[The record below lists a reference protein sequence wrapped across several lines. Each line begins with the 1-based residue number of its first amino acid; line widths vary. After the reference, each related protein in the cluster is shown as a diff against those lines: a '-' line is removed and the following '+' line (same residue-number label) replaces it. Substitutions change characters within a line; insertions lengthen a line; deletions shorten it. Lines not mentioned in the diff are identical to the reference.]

1 MQNQSPQESEPQSEP
16 QTFLGL
22 NRGDQFFV
30 GVLLIVILGLSL
42 LHLARLSRW
51 GTEPLEIEK
60 QAPLPYDYQIDIN
73 QATWVEFAQLN
84 QIGPVLARR
93 IVDYREAHGPFR
105 SLDDL
110 LHVKGIGPKKLDANR
125 KHFLPLPPDVNPGN

>member
-1 MQNQSPQESEPQSEP
+1 MENQTPDESTP

-22 NRGDQFFV
+22 HRSDQYFL
-30 GVLLIVILGLSL
+30 GVLLIVILCLSL

-60 QAPLPYDYQIDIN
+60 QTPLPYDYQLDIN
-73 QATWVEFAQLN
+73 QATWVEFAQLK

-93 IVDYREAHGPFR
+93 IVDYREIHGPFR
-105 SLDDL
+105 SIDDL
-110 LHVKGIGPKKLDANR
+110 LQVKGIGPKKLAANR
-125 KHFLPLPPDVNPGN
+125 KHFLPLPPGVNP